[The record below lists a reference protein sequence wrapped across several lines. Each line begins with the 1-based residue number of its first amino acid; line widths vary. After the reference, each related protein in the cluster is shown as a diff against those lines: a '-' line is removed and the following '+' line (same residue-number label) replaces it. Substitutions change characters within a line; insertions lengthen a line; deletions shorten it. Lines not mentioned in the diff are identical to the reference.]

1 MNVQWSFKQGATSEN
16 VATLLE
22 HVQSADPGSPDMD
35 EDSMGL
41 SWGHYQFTAG
51 GVSPESSLTSWQD
64 IGSVT
69 TSFKLVA
76 AAIKTCQEARLMCVN
91 ARNPKTA
98 GFISDVYLEKVLE
111 CLENCWVG
119 AGGVSNYIFSFEFR

>member
-1 MNVQWSFKQGATSEN
+1 MNLQSSFKQGATSEK
-16 VATLLE
+16 VAMLLE

-35 EDSMGL
+35 EDNMGL
-41 SWGHYQFTAG
+41 GWGHYQFTAG

-64 IGSVT
+64 IGSVA

-76 AAIKTCQEARLMCVN
+76 AALKTCQEARLMCAN
-91 ARNPKTA
+91 TRTLKT
-98 GFISDVYLEKVLE
+98 GGYISDVYLEQVLQ

-119 AGGVSNYIFSFEFR
+119 AGGVSNYHFLL